1 MSHPLPDASFS
12 VRPEKVA
19 ALAGE
24 LRALAAELAD
34 DADGIRSGAASF
46 AAALGGDEGWAAGAA
61 ATAWA
66 SLHEVLATRTDALAG
81 TLAAAA
87 AAYRAE
93 DAALAGPHGRPPR

>member
-12 VRPEKVA
+12 VQPDEVA

-24 LRALAAELAD
+24 LWALAAELAD
-34 DADGIRSGAASF
+34 DAGCIRSAAASF
-46 AAALGGDEGWAAGAA
+46 PAALGGDEGWAAGAT

-66 SLHEVLATRTDALAG
+66 QLQEALASATAALAG

-93 DAALAGPHGRPPR
+93 DAALAGRPPR

>member
-12 VRPEKVA
+12 VRPDEVA
-19 ALAGE
+19 ALAAE

-34 DADGIRSGAASF
+34 DAGWIRSAAASF
-46 AAALGGDEGWAAGAA
+46 SAALGGDEGWAAGAT

-66 SLHEVLATRTDALAG
+66 HLQEVLTARTEALAG

-87 AAYRAE
+87 AAYLAE
-93 DAALAGPHGRPPR
+93 DAALAGRPPR

>member
-12 VRPEKVA
+12 VRPDEVA

-24 LRALAAELAD
+24 LSALAAVLAD
-34 DADGIRSGAASF
+34 DAVLIRSAAASF
-46 AAALGGDEGWAAGAA
+46 PAALGGDEGWAAGATA
-61 ATAWA
+61 AAWA
-66 SLHEVLATRTDALAG
+66 SLQEVLAARTNALAG

-93 DAALAGPHGRPPR
+93 DAALAGSHGRPPR